1 MPPKRRLPKKK
12 LSYWIQKWLRK
23 VRIGLNPQNHR
34 FQKPP
39 HDIIFLISEEV
50 KASLAKAS
58 NPDSDVHTVD
68 SSPRPDPGILPQKN
82 RLSGRRRKPK
92 SLSEKLR
99 LFMHE
104 ISLGILKKKHS
115 TSRHHRNKQTKS
127 TDDASIADKFQ
138 KLSKLKTI
146 NEIQGLEEPVPGL
159 ILRHHQHKKHRH
171 RNWFRKTI
179 SHLKRNVKFLRKKSD
194 LNRSFALDTPEDS
207 AAKHHIKVPWTNYI
221 KPTLTSTAMF
231 IVAYQLSWFFYQLAV
246 MIMASFFNINSV
258 LFYYEVMFPEGSN
271 SVKWTPETIIIIT
284 LAGPF
289 FALIGWIALGYILR
303 LKDRYGAHFRMFLVW
318 MYLISMMLFFGAFVG
333 GAITLE
339 GFGYVIDWLFMSV
352 ALRLILS
359 VLFITMIIA
368 ISWKVVRFMPETARS
383 YSWKNNRYKYILSR
397 LIIPWFLGAGI
408 MTLLKITKNTTQHA
422 NIFDYDLINLATLAF
437 AVVPP
442 LFNSHTRPQMI
453 RHRKVNQR
461 LKANLPVIWIASAI
475 IIAIIFRFVL
485 SHGVYFRFIL
495 RLNLNFYN

>member
-1 MPPKRRLPKKK
+1 MEK
-12 LSYWIQKWLRK
+12 S
-23 VRIGLNPQNHR
+23 R
-34 FQKPP
+34 FQRPP
-39 HDIIFLISEEV
+39 HDIVFLTSEEV
-50 KASLAKAS
+50 KVSLAKAS
-58 NPDSDVHTVD
+58 NPDFDVHTVD

-92 SLSEKLR
+92 SFSEKLK
-99 LFMHE
+99 LFFHR
-104 ISLGILKKKHS
+104 ISFGIFKKKHS
-115 TSRHHRNKQTKS
+115 TSNHHREKRVKS
-127 TDDASIADKFQ
+127 PEDASIAETKFHE
-138 KLSKLKTI
+138 LSELQTK
-146 NEIQGLEEPVPGL
+146 NEKQGLQEPVPGL
-159 ILRHHQHKKHRH
+159 NLRHHHHRKHRQ
-171 RNWFRKTI
+171 RNWFRKMI
-179 SHLKRNVKFLRKKSD
+179 SHLKRNIKFLREKKD
-194 LNRSFALDTPEDS
+194 LNRSFNFDTSEDS
-207 AAKHHIKVPWTNYI
+207 KTKSHIKIPWTNYI

-231 IVAYQLSWFFYQLAV
+231 IVAYQLSWLFYQLAV
-246 MIMASFFNINSV
+246 MIMASFFNIDSV

-271 SVKWTPETIIIIT
+271 SLKWTPETIIIIT

-289 FALIGWIALGYILR
+289 FALLGWISLGYILR

-368 ISWKVVRFMPETARS
+368 ISWKVVRFMPESARS
-383 YSWKNNRYKYILSR
+383 YSWKNNRYNYILSR

-408 MTLLKITKNTTQHA
+408 MTLMKITKNTTQHE

-442 LFNSHTRPQMI
+442 LFNSLTRPQMI
-453 RHRKVNQR
+453 RQRKVNQR
-461 LKANLPVIWIASAI
+461 LKADLPVIWIASAI
-475 IIAIIFRFVL
+475 IIAIAFRFVL
-485 SHGVYFRFIL
+485 SYGVYFRFIL